1 MSSKKEVNDGING
14 KELLKALAVLSE
26 EKGLSEDELL
36 SYVESALNAA
46 YKREYNATNSKV
58 VIDKNTGDIKV
69 FAYKRIVEEIDPE
82 EDEDSQVL
90 LEELGDNK
98 EGLKVGDEIEEEV
111 TPKDFGR
118 VAAGA
123 AKQVLVQKV
132 REAERE
138 SIMEEFKDK
147 EGELLVGTLSRE
159 DVANYYVDLGK
170 AHGILPK
177 KEIIPGEELVMG
189 SQVKVYVTKIEE
201 GQKGGPIIF
210 LSRSHYGFVKRLLEV
225 EIPELSDGIVML
237 YSIARDPGSRSK
249 IAVYSENDKVD
260 AIGACIGEKGIRI
273 NNISKELNGEKIDVV
288 KYDTDLVQFIKNA
301 LSPAKE
307 VEVYII
313 DKKDKRAI
321 AVAEGDNLSL
331 AIGKKGQNVKL
342 AARLTKCKIDVM
354 TKEQVEEEGIN
365 LYKYYEVEEEE
376 STEE

>member
-111 TPKDFGR
+111 TPADFGR

-132 REAERE
+132 REAERA
-138 SIMEEFKDK
+138 SIMDEFKDK
-147 EGELLVGTLSRE
+147 EGELLIGTLSRE
-159 DVANYYVDLGK
+159 DKQNYYVDFGR
-170 AHGILPK
+170 ASGILPK
-177 KEIIPGEELVMG
+177 KDCIPGENLEMG
-189 SQVKVYVTKIEE
+189 SQIKVYVTKIEE
-201 GQKGGPIIF
+201 GQKGGPVII
-210 LSRSHYGFVKRLLEV
+210 LSRTHFGFVKRLLEM
-225 EIPELSDGIVML
+225 EIPELSEGIVIL
-237 YSIARDPGSRSK
+237 YSVARDPGSRSK

-301 LSPAKE
+301 LSPAKD
-307 VEVYII
+307 VEVYIV

-354 TKEQVEEEGIN
+354 TRQQVEEEGIN

>member
-69 FAYKRIVEEIDPE
+69 FAYKKIVEEIDPE

-111 TPKDFGR
+111 TPADFGR

-177 KEIIPGEELVMG
+177 KEIIPGEELTMG

-201 GQKGGPIIF
+201 GQKGGPVIF

-307 VEVYII
+307 VEVYIV

-365 LYKYYEVEEEE
+365 LYKYYEVEGEE

>member
-1 MSSKKEVNDGING
+1 MNG

-26 EKGLSEDELL
+26 ERGISEDELL

-111 TPKDFGR
+111 TPADFGR

-201 GQKGGPIIF
+201 GQKGGPVIF
-210 LSRSHYGFVKRLLEV
+210 LSRSHFGFVKRLLEV

-260 AIGACIGEKGIRI
+260 AIGACIGEKGCRI
-273 NNISKELNGEKIDVV
+273 GSILKELGGEKV
-288 KYDTDLVQFIKNA
+288 DLVLYSEDPATFIANA
-301 LSPAKE
+301 LSPAKDVIVNITDE
-307 VEVYII
+307 V
-313 DKKDKRAI
+313 KKEALAI
-321 AVAEGDNLSL
+321 VNDENLSL
-331 AIGKKGQNVKL
+331 AIGKKGSNVVL
-342 AARLTKCKIDVM
+342 ASRLTKYKINVK
-354 TKEQVEEEGIN
+354 TLVQIQEEGN
-365 LYKYYEVEEEE
+365 K
-376 STEE
+376 